1 MPILPNFKSVIQLG
15 RSRDISRD
23 QIEAAEYTQLS
34 MTILADS
41 TLALD
46 PSPLGE
52 ARGLRSVAVAGRPFT
67 TEASRWSR
75 GLLQAE
81 QAVCEALVAPD
92 EASPALAEPG
102 PYHDSALCLDPTDRA
117 SRRLVAAW
125 LCGVLLGDLDR
136 GSSLLDAE
144 CWFTGTT
151 TAAVELAARRLR
163 PAQAVLAELVSR
175 EGALEMLPYA
185 LDPIPHEYRRD
196 VVHGTGDGTARAT
209 RKQRGSFY
217 TPTDVAEHV
226 VSAALS
232 RAELGPRPRV
242 IDPAV
247 GTGVFLR
254 ATFKE
259 LLDRGYK
266 PDEAISCLHGIDI
279 NECAVDMA
287 AFVLLVDYAQA
298 SQSPVG
304 EVAFE
309 PWRRIRSQLLAANS
323 LTVLDGLGRQ
333 DRLFHGCS
341 RPAAWLAERFDVI
354 VGNPPYARLGE
365 DADLA
370 DLASRFLVYESAS
383 CSTDAYLGFA
393 ELLCSQLCPKGA
405 GALVVPMSIGYATT
419 GPVRQLREAAAES
432 KGHWTFEF
440 FDRTPDALF
449 GDDVKQRTAIVTR
462 HATQGRQLFTS
473 PVMRWTSSN
482 RRGLFDRIPLVE
494 LGDHSFVQGV
504 PKLGSA
510 TQADVYRALRPGSGS
525 LGDHLVGRRRVSASE
540 ADGCELSLYVAGT
553 AYNWLNIYRTSTA
566 ITAGRG
572 TPTTSPL
579 CELTLRTSEEAD
591 AVYAVLS
598 SRLLYWLWRVEGDAF
613 HVPIGWIQDAPI
625 AGVLRDPV
633 TLSQL
638 AAIGRSLWKAVVEHP
653 VISLNGGKTTLSY
666 CPHAR
671 PDLLDEVDH
680 ILLKTIELPLSFAN
694 ELNAFVRDLTTAGRS
709 NDDDHG
715 LQRALAAW
723 RED

>member
-1 MPILPNFKSVIQLG
+1 MSIMPNFKSVIQL
-15 RSRDISRD
+15 REARDISRD
-23 QIEAAEYTQLS
+23 QVAAAEYTQLS
-34 MTILADS
+34 MTVLTDLLLAPDPS
-41 TLALD
+41 TL
-46 PSPLGE
+46 SE
-52 ARGLRSVAVAGRPFT
+52 ASEPRSVAVAGRPFT

-81 QAVCEALVAPD
+81 QMVCEALVAPA
-92 EASPALAEPG
+92 EASPELTEPG
-102 PYHDSALCLDPTDRA
+102 PYHDSAFCLGPTDRA

-144 CWFTGTT
+144 RWFTGTT
-151 TAAVELAARRLR
+151 TAAMEMSARRLR
-163 PAQAVLAELVSR
+163 RAQAVLAELASR

-196 VVHGTGDGTARAT
+196 VVHRAGDGTARAA

-232 RAELGPRPRV
+232 RARLGPRPRV
-242 IDPAV
+242 IDPAL

-254 ATFKE
+254 ATLKG

-279 NECAVDMA
+279 DECAVDMA

-304 EVAFE
+304 AVAFE
-309 PWRRIRSQLLAANS
+309 LWWRIRSQLLTANS

-333 DRLFHGCS
+333 DCLFLGGS
-341 RPAAWLAERFDVI
+341 RSVSWLAERFDVI
-354 VGNPPYARLGE
+354 VGNPPYAQLGA
-365 DADLA
+365 DADLT
-370 DLASRFLVYESAS
+370 DLASRFLAYESAS
-383 CSTDAYLGFA
+383 CSTDTYLGFV
-393 ELLCSQLCPKGA
+393 ELLCSQLCPEGA
-405 GALVVPMSIGYATT
+405 GTLVVPMSIGYATT
-419 GPVRQLREAAAES
+419 GPVCRLREAATQS
-432 KGHWTFEF
+432 RGHWTFEF

-462 HATQGRQLFTS
+462 HAVQGRQLFTS

-482 RRGLFDRIPLVE
+482 RQDLFDRIPRVE
-494 LGDHSFVQGV
+494 LGDHSFVDGV

-510 TQADVYRALRPGSGS
+510 SQAAVYRALRPGSGS
-525 LGDHLVGRRRVSASE
+525 LGDHLVGRRRVSALE
-540 ADGCELSLYVAGT
+540 ADGCDSSLYVAGT
-553 AYNWLNIYRTSTA
+553 AYNWLNVYKTSSA
-566 ITAGRG
+566 ITAGIG
-572 TPTTSPL
+572 NPTTSPL
-579 CELTLRTSEEAD
+579 CELTLRTPEEAD

-598 SRLLYWLWRVEGDAF
+598 SRLMYWLWRVEGDAF
-613 HVPIGWIQDAPI
+613 HVQIGWLQEVPI
-625 AGVLRDPV
+625 SGVLRDPV
-633 TLSQL
+633 ALSQL
-638 AAIGRSLWKAVVEHP
+638 AVIGRSLWKAVVEHP

-680 ILLKTIELPLSFAN
+680 ILLKTIELPLSFAD